1 MSIAEKHGR
10 KISGAIII
18 LIGISYMAI
27 INYKGKLS
35 YDTFYSSKT
44 NSLIIERDNWQ
55 RRATE
60 FYLQDGI
67 QIDSS
72 SITGNELDLKLND
85 SIVKNANSNQFK
97 VYRKTTTGHFKLI
110 HTYTYD
116 Y

>member
-18 LIGISYMAI
+18 LIGISVIAYFHFS
-27 INYKGKLS
+27 GKRNHNK
-35 YDTFYSSKT
+35 FYTSKI
-44 NSLIIERDNWQ
+44 NSLIIKRDNWQ

-72 SITGNELDLKLND
+72 SIPGNELDLKLND

-97 VYRKTTTGHFKLI
+97 VYRKTGTGHFQLI
-110 HTYTYD
+110 HVYKY
-116 Y
+116 YY